1 MFPGYIFAGVLL
13 GEQDIAPIRSTVGCL
28 QVVRF
33 GGHLIPLPVS
43 VMQSLLRSQQDPLD
57 TARTF
62 RAGERLRVE
71 SGPFEGLE
79 AVFDQPR
86 GEDRVQVLITVLG
99 GLRRVEVA
107 TKALSPL

>member
-1 MFPGYIFAGVLL
+1 MPQITLRKRRHGTWQQVTEPMFPGYIFAGVLL

-62 RAGERLRVE
+62 RAGERLRV
-71 SGPFEGLE
+71 SRGPL
-79 AVFDQPR
+79 R
-86 GEDRVQVLITVLG
+86 G
-99 GLRRVEVA
+99 
-107 TKALSPL
+107 